1 VLEVGV
7 FASREVG
14 LLAERDLIALA
25 PLLFLAFALWLDRG
39 LPGGYLVRSLVSLG
53 VAAGVVLL
61 PLGTLVTPD
70 ALPSAFSLIPIEHLR
85 KLTSLHTTELVV
97 GLAVGA
103 AAALF
108 ALLPRRFGVL
118 LPAVLLL
125 ALGAGSVSASR
136 ETAAQ
141 ARAQKL
147 RLLGPVR
154 RWIDIRADRPV
165 AYIYDGQVWWN
176 AVWEN
181 VFWNR
186 RIRWVYDLPGDR
198 VPGPLPQEEVD
209 VLPTGELRPLGV
221 SSSARFAVA
230 PVNYT
235 LIGAEVGSSPQF
247 GTDRQGLGLWKSVP
261 PLRLSTITTGLLPN
275 GDVDRVA
282 VLNVYGCRSGVFDLV
297 MLVKQPQSVRVVLD
311 GRLARRAAF
320 TSPTTWH
327 LTLTISPTAVGSN
340 RICRLR
346 VLPSGL
352 LGTTRF
358 AFKRG

>member
-1 VLEVGV
+1 
-7 FASREVG
+7 
-14 LLAERDLIALA
+14 
-25 PLLFLAFALWLDRG
+25 
-39 LPGGYLVRSLVSLG
+39 
-53 VAAGVVLL
+53 VVLL

-108 ALLPRRFGVL
+108 ALLPRRFGAL

-125 ALGAGSVSASR
+125 ALGAGSVCASR

-358 AFKRG
+358 AFNRG